1 MQIDWPP
8 TQVIKLLVMVKASCI
23 VTIHTAF
30 RYRYSVLVVSHITTL
45 LIIEGRLLEIGHEPA
60 KHLRVCQQKEKW
72 TFLVDEKG
80 VITVTEHIIEI
91 QEHLSYME
99 QDNINN
105 GQQLTLLQ

>member
-8 TQVIKLLVMVKASCI
+8 TQVIKLLVMVKASYI
-23 VTIHTAF
+23 LTIHTAF
-30 RYRYSVLVVSHITTL
+30 RYRYSLLVVSHITTL

-60 KHLRVCQQKEKW
+60 KHLRACQQKEKW

-99 QDNINN
+99 QDEINN